1 MQPKKQKSQRP
12 PQPFA
17 FRGITSKS
25 TPSRYPSAS
34 LPRRK
39 TSFDGFTMLSTTFT
53 WSRLQTSSMTES
65 KVGEATPVRP
75 HSHSHSSR
83 AHRGGLRHVIQL
95 IVELP
100 PAVCPA
106 RTLNA
111 ESRAVRTPW
120 PWNIVSYA
128 SASRCVNASAVRYG
142 PASRT
147 MTRWPD
153 SASFAAITEPP
164 APVPTTHTSAWRLV
178 SLVGRRDPIETSDA
192 SQPPSEHA
200 GKARGDPMEGH

>member
-34 LPRRK
+34 IPRRN
-39 TSFDGFTMLSTTFT
+39 TSFDGLTRLSSTFT

-65 KVGEATPVRP
+65 KVGEATSVRP
-75 HSHSHSSR
+75 HSRSHSSR

-111 ESRAVRTPW
+111 EPRVVRTPW

-128 SASRCVNASAVRYG
+128 SASRCVNESAVRYG
-142 PASRT
+142 PASST

-164 APVPTTHTSAWRLV
+164 APVPTTHTSASSVVPLAD
-178 SLVGRRDPIETSDA
+178 RRDSIETSDG
-192 SQPPSEHA
+192 SPT
-200 GKARGDPMEGH
+200 AREARRRRPAY

>member
-39 TSFDGFTMLSTTFT
+39 TSFDRFTMLSTTFT

-75 HSHSHSSR
+75 HSRSHSSR

-111 ESRAVRTPW
+111 EGRGVPDGRPLRVDAAVENLPIRQEQDEPLHGLEALSLDPKPT
-120 PWNIVSYA
+120 
-128 SASRCVNASAVRYG
+128 VR
-142 PASRT
+142 PR
-147 MTRWPD
+147 
-153 SASFAAITEPP
+153 
-164 APVPTTHTSAWRLV
+164 
-178 SLVGRRDPIETSDA
+178 
-192 SQPPSEHA
+192 
-200 GKARGDPMEGH
+200 